1 VVTLHQDDDDAL
13 DATAAALRAGGVVV
27 IPTDTVYGLAAL
39 PSHEVAVR
47 AIYLAKGR
55 PEGMHLPVL
64 VASLA
69 QARRLGVEL
78 TGAAEALA
86 DRWWPGPLTMVF
98 GFSPRSGRPPW
109 LAGRDEVAVR
119 VPRHPFLL
127 ALLESVGALVVTSA
141 NPHGATTPAT
151 AGEVADLLGG
161 QRVELVIDGGAL
173 DGDPSTLVNV
183 RQGHYGIEREGALPA
198 PAIEATL
205 AAATRTP

>member
-13 DATAAALRAGGVVV
+13 DATAAALGAGGVVV

-86 DRWWPGPLTMVF
+86 DRWWPGPLTMVL
-98 GFSPRSGRPPW
+98 GFSPRSDRPSW

-127 ALLESVGALVVTSA
+127 ALLELVGALVVTSA

-151 AGEVADLLGG
+151 AGAVADLLGK
-161 QRVELVIDGGAL
+161 RVDLVIDGGAL

-183 RQGHYGIEREGALPA
+183 RHGHYGIEREGSLPA
-198 PAIEATL
+198 AVIEATL
-205 AAATRTP
+205 AEATRAP

>member
-1 VVTLHQDDDDAL
+1 
-13 DATAAALRAGGVVV
+13 VVV

-39 PSHEVAVR
+39 PSDEVAVR

-69 QARRLGVEL
+69 QARRLGVDL

-98 GFSPRSGRPPW
+98 GFSPRADRPSW
-109 LAGRDEVAVR
+109 LTGRDEVAVR

-141 NPHGATTPAT
+141 NPHGAATPAT
-151 AGEVADLLGG
+151 AGAAADLLG
-161 QRVELVIDGGAL
+161 QPVDLVIDGGAL
-173 DGDPSTLVNV
+173 EGDPSTLVNV
-183 RQGHYGIEREGALPA
+183 RHGHYGIEREGSLPA
-198 PAIEATL
+198 AAIEATL
-205 AAATRTP
+205 AGATRAP

>member
-64 VASLA
+64 VASMA
-69 QARRLGVEL
+69 QARRLGLEL

-98 GFSPRSGRPPW
+98 GLSPRSDPPSW

-151 AGEVADLLGG
+151 ACEVADLLG
-161 QRVELVIDGGAL
+161 QRVDLVIDGGAL
-173 DGDPSTLVNV
+173 DGDASTLVNV
-183 RQGHYGIEREGALPA
+183 RHGHYGIEREGALPA
-198 PAIEATL
+198 AAIEATL
-205 AAATRTP
+205 AEATRAP